1 MILVLLLVVWAV
13 VLVPPYLRRRSGNG
27 AARLPRSDGNSIA
40 NHRQQLQIL
49 DNSLGAGGGQ
59 SVNVIPFRRPEDPAS
74 IQLPV
79 GSPVSD
85 MVVRPDVPQ
94 VSFAGLQEA
103 EGPQRP
109 IDFSTPMSLDSARRR
124 RRNVL
129 AALVG
134 VAVLTLVL
142 AVTASGAW
150 VLVNLLA
157 DAALLAYVMLLVRH
171 QQMSNERMNKV
182 RPIRPAGRQ
191 PHVQPAPTYLL
202 HQSAN

>member
-1 MILVLLLVVWAV
+1 MILVLLLVVWAA

-59 SVNVIPFRRPEDPAS
+59 SVNVIPFRRPDDSS

-85 MVVRPDVPQ
+85 MVVQPNVPQ
-94 VSFAGLQEA
+94 VSFAGLE
-103 EGPQRP
+103 ESPQRP
-109 IDFSTPMSLDSARRR
+109 VDFSTPMSLDSARRR

-134 VAVLTLVL
+134 VAVLTLIM
-142 AVTASGAW
+142 AVVASGAW

-171 QQMSNERMNKV
+171 QQVSNERMNKV

-202 HQSAN
+202 QQSAN